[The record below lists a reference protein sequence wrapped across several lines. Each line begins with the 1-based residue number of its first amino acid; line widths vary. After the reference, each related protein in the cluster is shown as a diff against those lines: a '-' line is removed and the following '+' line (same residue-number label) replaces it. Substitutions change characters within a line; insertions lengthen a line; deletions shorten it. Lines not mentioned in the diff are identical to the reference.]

1 MKILLV
7 EDEILIAMEQRLY
20 LESVGHEVFGPAT
33 TAQEAVALAGEAVP
47 DLALVDIHLSQNSSG
62 IDAVDALTRLGIH
75 CLYITSFRD
84 EVKPGRPLVIGCLPK
99 PFTETLLIGAV
110 EVARTVLAGGSP
122 RNVPNTMEL
131 FG

>member
-7 EDEILIAMEQRLY
+7 EDEILIALEQRFY
-20 LESVGHEVFGPAT
+20 LESAGHEIFGPAS
-33 TAQEAVALAGEAVP
+33 TAQEAIALAREVVP
-47 DLALVDIHLSQNSSG
+47 DLALVDIHLAQNSSG
-62 IDAVDALTRLGIH
+62 IDAVEALTKLGIH

-99 PFTETLLIGAV
+99 PFTENLLIGAV

-122 RNVPNTMEL
+122 RNIPNTMEL